1 MKILKLKKG
10 PIIFVLIVCAIF
22 LIVGVVFALL
32 PEETYISWGDY
43 DSASTRYYPLIF
55 CGILDLIMLLTIWIT
70 TTTQKKSIEKINALM
85 QDIGEDAIALNG
97 TIVDR
102 EAARE
107 NAKRTAISV
116 IGGFLSALF
125 LGVGVYRIY
134 GNNNARYFILY
145 REGMYIF
152 NMRDKTEFLLNK
164 MNVNDIKITEKRN
177 SLVVEL
183 MPSCTTFTVKTKGL
197 DISAEDL
204 IAKFKEVFT
213 NTEPDPFQNV

>member
-1 MKILKLKKG
+1 MKMLKLKKG

-22 LIVGVVFALL
+22 LIVGAVFALL

-107 NAKRTAISV
+107 NAKKTAISV
-116 IGGFLSALF
+116 IGGILSALF
-125 LGVGVYRIY
+125 LGVGIYRIY
-134 GNNNARYFILY
+134 GNNNERYFVLHNN
-145 REGMYIF
+145 GMYIL
-152 NMRDKTEFLLNK
+152 NTRNKTSIQINK
-164 MNVNDIKITEKRN
+164 TDVNDIKITQKRN

-183 MPSCTTFTVKTKGL
+183 VPSYTTFTVKTKGL

-213 NTEPDPFQNV
+213 NPMSDPFQNV